1 MIFVATILVRSIC
14 AFVPAISDEL
24 PDSYLRAVQ
33 YADAAN
39 NVLQG
44 NGIKLDR
51 VKVDK
56 IFLDWGAT
64 ERRLPPPYTN
74 YKDSQSPQYDGFW
87 DEKGYLMLTIGLAKL
102 TGQIRYENV
111 IYLQILLS
119 GLASLL
125 FANAVFRFTGVT
137 SWAVSSGLIY
147 SIHPVEI
154 VLAISPDHPIWPVY
168 AAVVALAALTFQW
181 SSWPRGRA
189 FFIAFL
195 VGTFIGYC
203 VVTRATVIAIAGT
216 LVLAFVLLRKF
227 NFVTTIFL
235 VLGLTFS
242 IVASRF
248 VLPDTPTVG
257 RSIFY
262 HTLLAGVSEFGAI
275 EGLEWDDE
283 SINNYITKRYDV
295 LPNTPEFDEAFKLEY
310 HKLLEANPWLPI
322 SVPLKRF
329 ATFVVAWQP
338 GRNIAPIVIILAAF
352 KIAVVIGAIFAWKVV
367 RRHNQLQPA
376 LCGSLIVF
384 TPVLF
389 HTLIVPLNIVYTA
402 PSLILITPLAW
413 IAVLSILQLM
423 RSKEND
429 HQPP

>member
-1 MIFVATILVRSIC
+1 MRSIC

-154 VLAISPDHPIWPVY
+154 LLAIS
-168 AAVVALAALTFQW
+168 A
-181 SSWPRGRA
+181 
-189 FFIAFL
+189 
-195 VGTFIGYC
+195 
-203 VVTRATVIAIAGT
+203 
-216 LVLAFVLLRKF
+216 
-227 NFVTTIFL
+227 
-235 VLGLTFS
+235 
-242 IVASRF
+242 
-248 VLPDTPTVG
+248 
-257 RSIFY
+257 
-262 HTLLAGVSEFGAI
+262 
-275 EGLEWDDE
+275 
-283 SINNYITKRYDV
+283 
-295 LPNTPEFDEAFKLEY
+295 
-310 HKLLEANPWLPI
+310 
-322 SVPLKRF
+322 
-329 ATFVVAWQP
+329 
-338 GRNIAPIVIILAAF
+338 
-352 KIAVVIGAIFAWKVV
+352 
-367 RRHNQLQPA
+367 
-376 LCGSLIVF
+376 
-384 TPVLF
+384 
-389 HTLIVPLNIVYTA
+389 
-402 PSLILITPLAW
+402 
-413 IAVLSILQLM
+413 
-423 RSKEND
+423 
-429 HQPP
+429 